1 MTKLIRNCQSCE
13 SEFEAMRSTAKYC
26 GDTCRK
32 AGQRGKASSKV
43 ITPKKPRSDRGKVE
57 VCAGSVDGKCPTQ
70 KAAPYYPKRQKEY
83 RCIACRKINSLN
95 NHLSN
100 FIRSST
106 GIAVVRTII
115 RAGTLETFAGMDDLD
130 AYVKLIRARRLYEST
145 EKKPDFHIC
154 HLVPLKTDNVVG
166 LTNSRNCI
174 IGLAEVNQGLG
185 NKAVFT
191 QAEHGKNYLFK
202 EDLAKRWLVNPND
215 VEKVK
220 KLLPDYFGPELSE
233 WCRRMSFTPRG
244 SGSV

>member
-1 MTKLIRNCQSCE
+1 
-13 SEFEAMRSTAKYC
+13 
-26 GDTCRK
+26 
-32 AGQRGKASSKV
+32 
-43 ITPKKPRSDRGKVE
+43 
-57 VCAGSVDGKCPTQ
+57 
-70 KAAPYYPKRQKEY
+70 
-83 RCIACRKINSLN
+83 
-95 NHLSN
+95 
-100 FIRSST
+100 
-106 GIAVVRTII
+106 
-115 RAGTLETFAGMDDLD
+115 MDDLD

-233 WCRRMSFTPRG
+233 WCRRMSFTPRD
-244 SGSV
+244 SGSVWDRPHQNREQLFPIMYEALHQEASTIEVAHLFDIAAAWTDFANQYADNYKPGWADNIARDTQLEKAGEALQMYLFTGSVEFAAEAHEIIVEATEERYRQG